1 MAKFINKKEQVF
13 DLKLTS
19 YGHYLLSNGTFKPVY
34 YGFYDDNIIYDGSY
48 VNRIE
53 HQNDIHKRIKEETQY
68 LEGLVLFEEVEKSPN
83 TLVNEKDPGADEA
96 EMDSGFGSTGPAGTD
111 SLGVRYF
118 MADVVPINLQPRNDV
133 FRFESMLGDAYLEG
147 NTNNIPA
154 WKLVTL
160 EGQINSTS
168 QKDLKN
174 DVEIPQIDVQA
185 NYYLKV
191 ENQEQIDVV
200 TDTSYDDTNT
210 KTRIFADDRVIKLQQ
225 ENIMVYLEELNTI
238 LLNDNFDVEV
248 FEILEDAV
256 ESNFVGPQGLPAAA
270 SLQTRKKDLLVRKNF
285 PKDVLALKGEN
296 ITREYLERS
305 GPAKY
310 SDSNNTNNVSYY
322 FNIRTD
328 ADVNQVVACR
338 GAEVFNKESYY
349 IDFDFECERSA
360 TDAIYYDIYGPVTEP
375 EICL

>member
-1 MAKFINKKEQVF
+1 MAKFINKKEQVY

-19 YGHYLLSNGTFKPVY
+19 YGHYLLSNGTFKPAY
-34 YGFYDDNIIYDGSY
+34 YGFYDDNVIYDGSY

-83 TLVNEKDPGADEA
+83 TLVNEEDPTYTDE
-96 EMDSGFGSTGPAGTD
+96 DVTIGQ
-111 SLGVRYF
+111 RYF
-118 MADVVPINLQPRNDV
+118 MADVVPINLEPRNDV

-191 ENQEQIDVV
+191 ENQGQIDVV
-200 TDTSYDDTNT
+200 TNTSYDDTNI

-328 ADVNQVVACR
+328 ADVNQTIACK